1 MNKLIDSNLI
11 VRYLIQDDPKKALAV
26 RKLLENNKT
35 TLLLTD
41 IVIAELVWTLDSFYH
56 LTRLEILEK
65 LQSLLDLDS
74 IKAHKELLSRSLQIY
89 QAYNIDFIDAY
100 LAAYCGEKKNI
111 KGIYSFDKDFDKIKD
126 IKRLEP

>member
-26 RKLLENNKT
+26 RKLLENNKA

-41 IVIAELVWTLDSFYH
+41 IVTAELVWTLDSFYH
-56 LTRLEILEK
+56 LTRSEILEK

-74 IKAHKELLSRSLQIY
+74 IKANKELLSRSLQIY
-89 QAYNIDFIDAY
+89 QTYNIDFIDAY
-100 LAAYCGEKKNI
+100 LAAYCDAKKNI

-126 IKRLEP
+126 IKRFEP